1 MVLVCVALMVSDV
14 KHLFMCLVT
23 IYMSFAK
30 YMFRSFARLFIGL
43 GFFAIELY
51 VFFIYLGY

>member
-1 MVLVCVALMVSDV
+1 MY
-14 KHLFMCLVT
+14 LVT

-30 YMFRSFARLFIGL
+30 YLFRSFAHLLIGL
-43 GFFAIELY
+43 FGVLAIELY